1 LYISSLLQEEA
12 SAADQSST
20 VESIR
25 LELEQLYTQHCADK
39 LTNIPALMLEYEGR
53 EQELLVKVKR
63 KYVQSSTVE
72 SPRLEKTKDVQS
84 STVES
89 PRLEKTKDP
98 NPQADDSSTMYIV
111 SAVVA
116 LVLIVAFALRK

>member
-25 LELEQLYTQHCADK
+25 LELEQLYTQHCPDK

-72 SPRLEKTKDVQS
+72 SPRLEKTKD
-84 STVES
+84 
-89 PRLEKTKDP
+89 P

-111 SAVVA
+111 SAVIA

>member
-1 LYISSLLQEEA
+1 
-12 SAADQSST
+12 
-20 VESIR
+20 
-25 LELEQLYTQHCADK
+25 
-39 LTNIPALMLEYEGR
+39 M
-53 EQELLVKVKR
+53 
-63 KYVQSSTVE
+63 
-72 SPRLEKTKDVQS
+72 EKTKDVQS